1 MRRDVAAVEVN
12 AEVLPAPGTVVGHP
26 HFEKSKRL
34 IARVAQPIIG
44 AHSQLRFRSGNIAEL
59 DLLPLDCV
67 AGAQRHGAGCKEEQ
81 TGENKC
87 CASSAL
93 LETFHQSEEIL
104 PSEAVQV
111 KASNP

>member
-12 AEVLPAPGTVVGHP
+12 AEVLPVPGTFVGQP

-44 AHSQLRFRSGNIAEL
+44 AHSELRSRSGNIAEF
-59 DLLPLDCV
+59 DLLLLDCV
-67 AGAQRHGAGCKEEQ
+67 AGAQRHGAGRKEKQ
-81 TGENKC
+81 ARDNKC
-87 CASSAL
+87 CASGAL

-104 PSEAVQV
+104 PGEAVQV